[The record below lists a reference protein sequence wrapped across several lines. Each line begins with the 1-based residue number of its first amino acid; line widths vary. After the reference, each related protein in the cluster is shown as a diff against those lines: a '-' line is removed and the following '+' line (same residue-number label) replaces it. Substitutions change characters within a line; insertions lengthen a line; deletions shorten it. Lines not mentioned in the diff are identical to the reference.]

1 MEGPGGPQGPG
12 TLPGM
17 APVSAFLDSDLRL
30 GRAVALIGAE
40 AGKYPAG
47 NSLLV
52 AGVDSSVLIDP
63 STSVFDRGG
72 APAPVDRI
80 LLSHAHEDH
89 MAGVGLYPDAPVHA
103 HHEDLLGVRSLDGL
117 MEIYGFT
124 PENDAAFR
132 TVVLEEFHYT
142 ERPDAQGFT
151 DGDRFDLGGGLRVEV
166 VHLPG
171 HTRGHC
177 GFLVEP
183 DGVFFVADV
192 DLSSFGPYYGDHWS
206 DLEDFEA
213 ALNRC
218 REIDA
223 RWYAT
228 FHHKGVVEGRAE
240 FMLALDAF
248 QAVIARRE
256 QRLLD
261 FLAEPRSLADI
272 VAHRLVYRPGLEIMW
287 ADEAETRTAQRHLAR
302 LQRDGRVQQPEPG
315 RYRRT

>member
-1 MEGPGGPQGPG
+1 MSRVTP
-12 TLPGM
+12 
-17 APVSAFLDSDLRL
+17 FLDSDLRL

-40 AGKYPAG
+40 NGKYPAG

-52 AGVDSSVLIDP
+52 VGDDSSVLIDP
-63 STSVFDRGG
+63 SVPVFDRGG
-72 APAPVDRI
+72 APAPVDRM

-89 MAGVGLYPDAPVHA
+89 MAGVGLFPDASIHA
-103 HHEDLLGVRSLDGL
+103 HHEDLLGVRALDGL
-117 MEIYGFT
+117 MEMYGMS
-124 PENDAAFR
+124 PAADEAFR
-132 TVVLEEFHYT
+132 TAVVEEFHYT
-142 ERPDAQGFT
+142 ERPDVEGFA
-151 DGDRFDLGGGLRVEV
+151 DGARFDLGGGLRVEV

-213 ALNRC
+213 AMLRC

-228 FHHKGVVEGRAE
+228 FHHKGVLEGRAA
-240 FMLALDAF
+240 FLDALDAF
-248 QAVIARRE
+248 EGVIARRE

-261 FLAEPRSLADI
+261 FLAEPRALPDI
-272 VAHRLVYRPGLEIMW
+272 VAHRLVYRPGVEVIW
-287 ADEAETRTAQRHLAR
+287 ADEAETRTAQRHLSR
-302 LQRDGRVQQPEPG
+302 LLRDGRVQEPEPG
-315 RYRRT
+315 LYRAA

>member
-1 MEGPGGPQGPG
+1 MSRVTP
-12 TLPGM
+12 
-17 APVSAFLDSDLRL
+17 FLDTDLRL

-52 AGVDSSVLIDP
+52 VGDDSSVLIDP
-63 STSVFDRGG
+63 SVSVFDRGG
-72 APAPVDRI
+72 APAAVDRM

-103 HHEDLLGVRSLDGL
+103 HHDDLLGVRSLDGL
-117 MEIYGFT
+117 MEMYGMSAAA
-124 PENDAAFR
+124 DAAFR
-132 TVVLEEFHYT
+132 TVVLEEFHFT
-142 ERPDAQGFT
+142 ERPDAVGFA
-151 DGDRFDLGGGLRVEV
+151 DGTTFDLGGGLRVEV

-213 ALNRC
+213 AMTRC

-228 FHHKGVVEGRAE
+228 FHHKGIVEGRDE
-240 FMLALDAF
+240 FLAALDAF
-248 QAVIARRE
+248 EGVIARRE

-261 FLAEPRSLADI
+261 FLAEPHALPDI
-272 VAHRLVYRPGLEIMW
+272 VAHRLVYRPGVEVIW
-287 ADEAETRTAQRHLAR
+287 ADEAETRTARRHLDR
-302 LQRDGRVQQPEPG
+302 LLRDGRVQEPEPG
-315 RYRRT
+315 RYRAA

>member
-1 MEGPGGPQGPG
+1 VTP
-12 TLPGM
+12 
-17 APVSAFLDSDLRL
+17 FLDSDLRL
-30 GRAVALIGAE
+30 GRAVALIGADL
-40 AGKYPAG
+40 GKYPAG

-52 AGVDSSVLIDP
+52 VGDDSSLLIDP
-63 STSVFDRGG
+63 SVSVFDRGG
-72 APAPVDRI
+72 APAPVDRM

-89 MAGVGLYPDAPVHA
+89 MAGVGLYPDAPLHVH
-103 HHEDLLGVRSLDGL
+103 HDDLLGVQSLDGL
-117 MEIYGFT
+117 MHMYGMT
-124 PENDAAFR
+124 PANEAEFR

-142 ERPDAQGFT
+142 ERPDAQGVA

-213 ALNRC
+213 ALTRC

-228 FHHKGVVEGRAE
+228 FHHKGVVEGRALFLE
-240 FMLALDAF
+240 ALDAF
-248 QAVIARRE
+248 EAVIARRE
-256 QRLLD
+256 RRLLD
-261 FLAEPRSLADI
+261 FLAEPRALADI
-272 VAHRLVYRPGLEIMW
+272 VAHRLVYRPGVDIMW
-287 ADEAETRTAQRHLAR
+287 ADEAETRTAQSHLSR
-302 LQRDGRVQQPEPG
+302 LLRDGQVHQPEPG
-315 RYRRT
+315 RYRAV